1 MGDGCAT
8 AALHADAVVSPFVD
22 SGRDEGASRPTE
34 IRTSTDR
41 PETVC
46 NYSARDFS
54 LMFFIEM
61 FLRDT
66 GQNQTLDSTQYKVLD
81 EGTHTLLSLVKF
93 TF

>member
-1 MGDGCAT
+1 
-8 AALHADAVVSPFVD
+8 
-22 SGRDEGASRPTE
+22 
-34 IRTSTDR
+34 
-41 PETVC
+41 
-46 NYSARDFS
+46 
-54 LMFFIEM
+54 M